1 MTRNAV
7 LGLVLLPVLPVVPTE
22 GTAVLRVDNI
32 WAKGRHHALFGRT
45 TFSVGG
51 GEVIIVQADSQMER
65 TSLGLALTGRLPLS
79 GGEIC
84 WSAGDEEPQ
93 PISMKKLRRIS
104 DIVDSPDVT
113 APEQH
118 MRVHD
123 YVSEMLSYNL
133 PIFGR
138 SRAGRWLKERG
149 LEDLDGLWMDELDG
163 EMNIGLMA
171 ALAQSSPSD
180 LLVFDT
186 PSRHL
191 NHTRMWL
198 PFLEELAHDEDRP
211 RTVVAIVPH
220 ISESWQ
226 GARAVVGSVH
236 MDQDGEF
243 EPAEEPA
250 EELTEAEE
258 LAVAEEL
265 AQTEPVIDVIEVEE
279 IPLTSSIPLTP
290 AASGVTEAVRTVD
303 PKPTNQKLTDQKPN
317 AQKTAEKE

>member
-1 MTRNAV
+1 M
-7 LGLVLLPVLPVVPTE
+7 
-22 GTAVLRVDNI
+22 LRVDNI

-84 WSAGDEEPQ
+84 WSAGDEDPQ

-133 PIFGR
+133 PVFGR
-138 SRAGRWLKERG
+138 SRAGRWLKEHG

-163 EMNIGLMA
+163 EMNIELMA

-198 PFLEELAHDEDRP
+198 PFLEELANDEDRP

-220 ISESWQ
+220 ISGDWH

-250 EELTEAEE
+250 EELTETEE
-258 LAVAEEL
+258 LTQAEP
-265 AQTEPVIDVIEVEE
+265 TIDVVEVREVEE
-279 IPLTSSIPLTP
+279 IPLTSSTPLTP
-290 AASGVTEAVRTVD
+290 VVSDGAGAAQTAESKTDTQKTG
-303 PKPTNQKLTDQKPN
+303 NQKTV

>member
-1 MTRNAV
+1 M
-7 LGLVLLPVLPVVPTE
+7 
-22 GTAVLRVDNI
+22 LRVDNI

-45 TFSVGG
+45 TFLVGG

-84 WSAGDEEPQ
+84 WSAGDEDPQ

-133 PIFGR
+133 PVFGR
-138 SRAGRWLKERG
+138 SRAGRWLKEHG

-163 EMNIGLMA
+163 EMNIELMA

-198 PFLEELAHDEDRP
+198 PFLEELANDEDRP

-220 ISESWQ
+220 ISGDWH

-250 EELTEAEE
+250 EELTETEE
-258 LAVAEEL
+258 LTQAEP
-265 AQTEPVIDVIEVEE
+265 TIDVVEVCEVEE
-279 IPLTSSIPLTP
+279 IPSTSSIPLIP

-303 PKPTNQKLTDQKPN
+303 QKPTDPKSTDKKPN

>member
-1 MTRNAV
+1 M
-7 LGLVLLPVLPVVPTE
+7 
-22 GTAVLRVDNI
+22 LRVDNI

-45 TFSVGG
+45 SFSVNQ
-51 GEVIIVQADSQMER
+51 GEVIIIQADSQMER

-79 GGEIC
+79 GGEIF
-84 WSAGDEEPQ
+84 WSAGNGEPQ

-138 SRAGRWLKERG
+138 SRASRWLAERG
-149 LEDLDGLWMDELDG
+149 LEELDGLWMDELDG
-163 EMNIGLMA
+163 EMNIELMT

-198 PFLEELAHDEDRP
+198 PFLEELASDEERP

-220 ISESWQ
+220 ISESWR

-243 EPAEEPA
+243 ELAEQPET
-250 EELTEAEE
+250 EELTE
-258 LAVAEEL
+258 
-265 AQTEPVIDVIEVEE
+265 TEPVIDVIEVREVEE
-279 IPLTSSIPLTP
+279 IPLTSSIPLTL
-290 AASGVTEAVRTVD
+290 AASGTFGAVQTAESKTD
-303 PKPTNQKLTDQKPN
+303 NQKTGNQKTV

>member
-1 MTRNAV
+1 M
-7 LGLVLLPVLPVVPTE
+7 
-22 GTAVLRVDNI
+22 LRVDNI

-84 WSAGDEEPQ
+84 WSAGDEDPQ

-138 SRAGRWLKERG
+138 SRAGRWLKEHS

-163 EMNIGLMA
+163 EMNIELMA

-198 PFLEELAHDEDRP
+198 PFLEELANDEDRP

-220 ISESWQ
+220 ISGDWH

-250 EELTEAEE
+250 EELTETEE
-258 LAVAEEL
+258 LTQAEP
-265 AQTEPVIDVIEVEE
+265 TIDVVEVREVEE
-279 IPLTSSIPLTP
+279 IPSTSSTPLTP
-290 AASGVTEAVRTVD
+290 VVSDGSGAAQTAESKTDTQKTG
-303 PKPTNQKLTDQKPN
+303 NQKTV

>member
-7 LGLVLLPVLPVVPTE
+7 LGLVLLPVLPVVPIE
-22 GTAVLRVDNI
+22 GTTVLRVDNI

-133 PIFGR
+133 PVFGR
-138 SRAGRWLKERG
+138 SRAGRWLKEHG

-163 EMNIGLMA
+163 EMNIELMA

-198 PFLEELAHDEDRP
+198 PFLEELANDEDRP

-220 ISESWQ
+220 ISGDWH

-250 EELTEAEE
+250 EELTETEE
-258 LAVAEEL
+258 LTQAEP
-265 AQTEPVIDVIEVEE
+265 TIDVVEAREVEE
-279 IPLTSSIPLTP
+279 IPSTSSTPLTP
-290 AASGVTEAVRTVD
+290 VVSDGSGAAQTAESKTD
-303 PKPTNQKLTDQKPN
+303 NQKTGNQKTV

>member
-1 MTRNAV
+1 M
-7 LGLVLLPVLPVVPTE
+7 
-22 GTAVLRVDNI
+22 LRVDNI

-45 TFSVGG
+45 SFSVNQ
-51 GEVIIVQADSQMER
+51 GEVIIIQADSQMER

-79 GGEIC
+79 GGEIF
-84 WSAGDEEPQ
+84 WSDGDAEPQ

-104 DIVDSPDVT
+104 DIIDSPDVT

-133 PIFGR
+133 PVFGR
-138 SRAGRWLKERG
+138 SRASRWLAERG
-149 LEDLDGLWMDELDG
+149 LEDLDGLWMDEISG
-163 EMNIGLMA
+163 EMNIELMA
-171 ALAQSSPSD
+171 ALAQHSPSD

-191 NHTRMWL
+191 NHTYMWL
-198 PFLEELAHDEDRP
+198 PYLEELAADEDHP

-220 ISESWQ
+220 ISESWH
-226 GARAVVGSVH
+226 GARAVVGNVH

-243 EPAEEPA
+243 ELAEQPET
-250 EELTEAEE
+250 EELTE
-258 LAVAEEL
+258 
-265 AQTEPVIDVIEVEE
+265 TEPVIDVIEVREVEE
-279 IPLTSSIPLTP
+279 IPLTSSIPLTL
-290 AASGVTEAVRTVD
+290 AASGTFGAVQTAESKTD
-303 PKPTNQKLTDQKPN
+303 NQKTGNQKTV

>member
-1 MTRNAV
+1 M
-7 LGLVLLPVLPVVPTE
+7 
-22 GTAVLRVDNI
+22 LRVDNI

-79 GGEIC
+79 GGEIY

-104 DIVDSPDVT
+104 DIIDSPDVT

-163 EMNIGLMA
+163 EMNIELMA

-198 PFLEELAHDEDRP
+198 PFLEELANDEDRP

-220 ISESWQ
+220 ISDTWH

-236 MDQDGEF
+236 MDQEGEF
-243 EPAEEPA
+243 EAPEDEPAEEP
-250 EELTEAEE
+250 
-258 LAVAEEL
+258 
-265 AQTEPVIDVIEVEE
+265 TEPEIDVIEVHEVEE

-290 AASGVTEAVRTVD
+290 AAGVAAETTVVATPVPAASGVTEAVRTVD
-303 PKPTNQKLTDQKPN
+303 QKSTDQKPTNQKPN

>member
-1 MTRNAV
+1 M
-7 LGLVLLPVLPVVPTE
+7 
-22 GTAVLRVDNI
+22 LRVNNI

-45 TFSVGG
+45 SFSVGH
-51 GEVIIVQADSQMER
+51 GEVIIIQADSQMER

-79 GGEIC
+79 GGEIF
-84 WSAGDEEPQ
+84 WSAGDGEPQ

-104 DIVDSPDVT
+104 DIIDSPDVT

-138 SRAGRWLKERG
+138 SRASRWLKERG
-149 LEDLDGLWMDELDG
+149 LEDFDGLWMDELDG
-163 EMNIGLMA
+163 EMNIELMT
-171 ALAQSSPSD
+171 ALAQASPSD

-198 PFLEELAHDEDRP
+198 PYLEELAADEERP

-220 ISESWQ
+220 ISRDWR

-250 EELTEAEE
+250 EELTAAEE
-258 LAVAEEL
+258 LT
-265 AQTEPVIDVIEVEE
+265 QTEPVIDVVEVREVEE
-279 IPLTSSIPLTP
+279 IPLTSSIPLAS
-290 AASGVTEAVRTVD
+290 AASGALGQTTD
-303 PKPTNQKLTDQKPN
+303 HKTDNQKTSNEKTV

>member
-1 MTRNAV
+1 
-7 LGLVLLPVLPVVPTE
+7 
-22 GTAVLRVDNI
+22 VLRVDNI
-32 WAKGRHHALFGRT
+32 WAKGRHTPLFDRT
-45 TFSVGG
+45 TFSVGE

-79 GGEIC
+79 GGEIF
-84 WSAGDEEPQ
+84 WSDGDAEPQ

-104 DIVDSPDVT
+104 DIIDSPDVT

-133 PIFGR
+133 PVFGR
-138 SRAGRWLKERG
+138 SRASRWLKERG

-163 EMNIGLMA
+163 EMNIELMA
-171 ALAQSSPSD
+171 ALAQASPSD

-191 NHTRMWL
+191 NHTYMWL
-198 PFLEELAHDEDRP
+198 PYLEELATDEDRP

-250 EELTEAEE
+250 EALTA
-258 LAVAEEL
+258 AEEL
-265 AQTEPVIDVIEVEE
+265 AQTEPVIDVIEVREMEE
-279 IPLTSSIPLTP
+279 IPLTSSIPQTS
-290 AASGVTEAVRTVD
+290 AASGALGQTTD
-303 PKPTNQKLTDQKPN
+303 HKTDNQKTGNEKTV

>member
-1 MTRNAV
+1 M
-7 LGLVLLPVLPVVPTE
+7 
-22 GTAVLRVDNI
+22 LRVDNI

-45 TFSVGG
+45 SFSVNQ
-51 GEVIIVQADSQMER
+51 GEVIIIQADSQMER

-79 GGEIC
+79 GGEIF
-84 WSAGDEEPQ
+84 WSVGNGEPQ

-163 EMNIGLMA
+163 EMNIELIT

-198 PFLEELAHDEDRP
+198 PFLEELAGDEEHP

-220 ISESWQ
+220 ISESWR

-236 MDQDGEF
+236 MNQDGEF
-243 EPAEEPA
+243 ELAEESVEEQPET
-250 EELTEAEE
+250 EELTE
-258 LAVAEEL
+258 
-265 AQTEPVIDVIEVEE
+265 TEALIDVIEVREVEE
-279 IPLTSSIPLTP
+279 IPLTSSIPLTL
-290 AASGVTEAVRTVD
+290 AASGTSGAVQTAES
-303 PKPTNQKLTDQKPN
+303 KTNNQKTGNQKTV

>member
-1 MTRNAV
+1 
-7 LGLVLLPVLPVVPTE
+7 
-22 GTAVLRVDNI
+22 VLRVDNI

-79 GGEIC
+79 GGEIY

-104 DIVDSPDVT
+104 DIIDSPDVT
-113 APEQH
+113 SPEQH
-118 MRVHD
+118 MRVYD

-163 EMNIGLMA
+163 EMNIELMA

-198 PFLEELAHDEDRP
+198 PFLEELANDEDRP

-220 ISESWQ
+220 ISDTWH

-236 MDQDGEF
+236 MDQEGEF
-243 EPAEEPA
+243 EAPEDPAEEP
-250 EELTEAEE
+250 
-258 LAVAEEL
+258 
-265 AQTEPVIDVIEVEE
+265 TEPEIDVIEVREVEE
-279 IPLTSSIPLTP
+279 IPAASSISLTP
-290 AASGVTEAVRTVD
+290 AVSGTSGAAQTTD
-303 PKPTNQKLTDQKPN
+303 HKTDNQKTGNQKTV

>member
-1 MTRNAV
+1 M
-7 LGLVLLPVLPVVPTE
+7 
-22 GTAVLRVDNI
+22 LRVDNI

-133 PIFGR
+133 SVFGR
-138 SRAGRWLKERG
+138 SRAGRWLKEHG

-163 EMNIGLMA
+163 EMNIELMA

-198 PFLEELAHDEDRP
+198 PFLEELANDEDRP

-220 ISESWQ
+220 ISGDWH

-250 EELTEAEE
+250 EELTETEE
-258 LAVAEEL
+258 LTQAEP
-265 AQTEPVIDVIEVEE
+265 TIDVVEVREVEE

-290 AASGVTEAVRTVD
+290 VVSDGSGAAQTAESKTD
-303 PKPTNQKLTDQKPN
+303 NQKTGNQKTV

>member
-1 MTRNAV
+1 M
-7 LGLVLLPVLPVVPTE
+7 
-22 GTAVLRVDNI
+22 LRVDNI

-45 TFSVGG
+45 TFSVDG

-163 EMNIGLMA
+163 EMNIELMA

-198 PFLEELAHDEDRP
+198 PFLEELANDEDRP

-220 ISESWQ
+220 ISDTWH

-243 EPAEEPA
+243 EPAKEEPV
-250 EELTEAEE
+250 EELTEPE
-258 LAVAEEL
+258 
-265 AQTEPVIDVIEVEE
+265 IDVIEVREVEE
-279 IPLTSSIPLTP
+279 IPLTSSIPLIP

>member
-1 MTRNAV
+1 M
-7 LGLVLLPVLPVVPTE
+7 LS
-22 GTAVLRVDNI
+22 VDNI
-32 WAKGRHHALFGRT
+32 WAKGRHTPLFDRT
-45 TFSVGG
+45 TFSVCE
-51 GEVIIVQADSQMER
+51 GEVIIVQADSQLER
-65 TSLGLALTGRLPLS
+65 TSLALALTGRLPLS
-79 GGEIC
+79 GGTIR
-84 WSAGDEEPQ
+84 WSEGDDEPRR
-93 PISMKKLRRIS
+93 ISMKRLRALS
-104 DIVDSPDVT
+104 SVVDSPDVT

-138 SRAGRWLKERG
+138 SRASRWLAERG

-163 EMNIGLMA
+163 EMNIELIT

-198 PFLEELAHDEDRP
+198 PFLEELAGDEEHP

-220 ISESWQ
+220 ISESWR

-236 MDQDGEF
+236 MNQDGEF
-243 EPAEEPA
+243 ELAEESVEEQPET
-250 EELTEAEE
+250 EELTE
-258 LAVAEEL
+258 
-265 AQTEPVIDVIEVEE
+265 TEALIDVIEVREVEE
-279 IPLTSSIPLTP
+279 IPLTSSIPLTL
-290 AASGVTEAVRTVD
+290 AASGTSGAVQTAESKTD
-303 PKPTNQKLTDQKPN
+303 NQMTGNQKTVV
-317 AQKTAEKE
+317 QKTAEKE

>member
-1 MTRNAV
+1 M
-7 LGLVLLPVLPVVPTE
+7 
-22 GTAVLRVDNI
+22 LRVDNI

-84 WSAGDEEPQ
+84 WSAGDEDPQ

-133 PIFGR
+133 PVFGR
-138 SRAGRWLKERG
+138 SRAGRWLKEHG

-163 EMNIGLMA
+163 EMNIELMA

-198 PFLEELAHDEDRP
+198 PFLEELANDEDRP

-220 ISESWQ
+220 ISGDWH

-250 EELTEAEE
+250 EELTETEE
-258 LAVAEEL
+258 LTQAEP
-265 AQTEPVIDVIEVEE
+265 TIDVVEVREVEE
-279 IPLTSSIPLTP
+279 IPSTSSTPLTP
-290 AASGVTEAVRTVD
+290 VVSDGSGAAQTAESKTDTQKTG
-303 PKPTNQKLTDQKPN
+303 NQKTV

>member
-1 MTRNAV
+1 M
-7 LGLVLLPVLPVVPTE
+7 
-22 GTAVLRVDNI
+22 LRVDNI

-133 PIFGR
+133 PVFGR
-138 SRAGRWLKERG
+138 SRAGRWLKEHG

-163 EMNIGLMA
+163 EMNIELMA

-198 PFLEELAHDEDRP
+198 PFLEELANDEDRP

-220 ISESWQ
+220 ISGDWH
-226 GARAVVGSVH
+226 GARAVMGSVH

-250 EELTEAEE
+250 EELTETEE
-258 LAVAEEL
+258 LTQAEP
-265 AQTEPVIDVIEVEE
+265 TIDVVEVREVEE
-279 IPLTSSIPLTP
+279 IPSTSSTPLTP
-290 AASGVTEAVRTVD
+290 VVSDDSGAAQTAESKTD
-303 PKPTNQKLTDQKPN
+303 NQKTCNQKTV